1 MKHPRD
7 EIRQVTEG
15 EGVNSDTPNFIELLT
30 SQIIKSYEPR
40 SNAELHNFL
49 LQAYVQLPSYF
60 LSLRWQRK
68 GSNMSSGPFFCPIIR
83 AKIFRKWKK
92 R

>member
-15 EGVNSDTPNFIELLT
+15 EGVNSGTPNFIELLT
-30 SQIIKSYEPR
+30 SQKPYEPR

-49 LQAYVQLPSYF
+49 MQADAQLPSYF
-60 LSLRWQRK
+60 LSLRWQRRRSLSR
-68 GSNMSSGPFFCPIIR
+68 G
-83 AKIFRKWKK
+83 
-92 R
+92 